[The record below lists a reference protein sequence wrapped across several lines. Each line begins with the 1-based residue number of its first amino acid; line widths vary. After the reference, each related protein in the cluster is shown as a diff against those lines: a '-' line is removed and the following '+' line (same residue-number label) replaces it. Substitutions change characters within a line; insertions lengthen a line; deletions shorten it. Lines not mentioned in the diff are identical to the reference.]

1 MEEAKKAS
9 QMAEETKVEEVQPHK
24 DNFSFGKAMLII
36 FIAFV
41 VYLFRQEFIYA
52 GKELWTTLQEKM
64 KQ

>member
-1 MEEAKKAS
+1 
-9 QMAEETKVEEVQPHK
+9 MAEETKVEEVQPHK
-24 DNFSFGKAMLII
+24 DNFSFGKAMLMI